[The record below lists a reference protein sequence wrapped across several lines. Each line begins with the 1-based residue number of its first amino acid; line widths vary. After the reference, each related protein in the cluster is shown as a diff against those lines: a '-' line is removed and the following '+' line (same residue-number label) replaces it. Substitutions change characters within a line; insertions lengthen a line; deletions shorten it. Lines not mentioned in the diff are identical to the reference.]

1 MKNQKTATN
10 NDLTEE
16 TDRPIKNIQ
25 EMWDATIEYYEIAL
39 YDTEA
44 MDKIDKRKNHSLT
57 RQDIANV
64 FSGVYADTYWNVT
77 FMDPRILAKSMEN
90 ALLIHPDEAK
100 TNAFNAM
107 KQWRGVFCR
116 NSVSDIGYIPK
127 SSIFTQSIDV
137 ICNENSSLPPEVMI
151 ENWNESYWKV
161 PQLGKNFVYTR
172 CQNHSFYAPL
182 LPSVTMF
189 ATSGG
194 FNQPPSSWQQLFTE
208 KGGETN
214 GSVVLADGEPGPMDP
229 GVRGVSEAFLLEL
242 RANYISVIG
251 VMASKY
257 FTKNSPLH
265 ISPGNW
271 NAVLWLHVNGSA
283 VVHNSNTQFT
293 LEDSLVFHNQD
304 GSPENF
310 VFKAQCRKVPVGS
323 KIRLRTE
330 DHDRPEVEFNTG
342 FQTISNP
349 NQLIQLPVNL
359 PGHYQGRLLV
369 HLEGPDGGLLPV
381 SAAIAINMD
390 WQLASGHT
398 HYSDAFS
405 IARTSTSRNKFIT
418 EGDIHLNLGT
428 YTIQG
433 VS

>member
-1 MKNQKTATN
+1 MKNQKSSIN
-10 NDLTEE
+10 NDLTEV

-25 EMWDATIEYYEIAL
+25 EMWDATIQYYEKGL

-44 MDKIDKRKNHSLT
+44 MSKVDQRKTHPLT

-64 FSGVYADTYWNVT
+64 FSGVYADTYWVGT
-77 FMDPRILAKSMEN
+77 FMDPKILAKSMQN
-90 ALLIHPDEAK
+90 ALFIHPEEAK
-100 TNAFNAM
+100 IYAVNAM

-116 NSVSDIGYIPK
+116 NSVSDLGHIPE
-127 SSIFTQSIDV
+127 SSIGTQSIDV
-137 ICNENSSLPPEVMI
+137 ICNQNSSLPPQVMI
-151 ENWNESYWKV
+151 ENWNESYWKA

-172 CQNHSFYAPL
+172 CQNHGFYAPL

-208 KGGETN
+208 KGKEKN
-214 GSVVLADGEPGPMDP
+214 GSVVLLDGEPGPMEK

-251 VMASKY
+251 VMASRY
-257 FTKNSPLH
+257 FTKNNPLT

-271 NAVLWLHVNGSA
+271 DSARWIRYNGSA
-283 VVHNSNTQFT
+283 VFHNSNTQIN

-349 NQLIQLPVNL
+349 NQLIQLPVHL
-359 PGHYQGRLLV
+359 PGYYQGRLQI
-369 HLEGPDGGLLPV
+369 HLEGPDGGLLPA
-381 SAAIAINMD
+381 SAAVAINMN
-390 WQLASGHT
+390 WKLANGHT

-405 IARTSTSRNKFIT
+405 IARTSTSRNKFNT